1 MTRVAKAHGF
11 LEQSRLKLDWADKY
25 LKELEDHSKAL
36 NNDEVER
43 VFFAAQAL
51 IGAIHDHLVS
61 AANCAG
67 RGLWAEEMT
76 ELRMSDPLLKYFW
89 LARNVELH
97 GNVVRWKFGA
107 NEVVMKLVDEAK
119 LKDFIGY
126 RPSHGLD
133 FGKHHTAR
141 MIHHLFWA
149 DGHRSF
155 VRDPRP
161 IAGRAEKIGY
171 SVAFSSSSLELM
183 SFVTPDYKSKGR
195 AVKGGTVDAPQTHL
209 GCPIATSVS
218 SALWWAINFYREKA
232 NDLDVKLSP

>member
-1 MTRVAKAHGF
+1 MTRDAKAHGF
-11 LEQSRLKLDWADKY
+11 LDQAGRKLDWADKY
-25 LKELEDHSKAL
+25 LKELEDHAKAL
-36 NNDEVER
+36 NNGEVER

-51 IGAIHDHLVS
+51 IGAIHDHLMS

-67 RGLWAEEMT
+67 HGRWADEMT
-76 ELRMSDPLLKYFW
+76 DLRTSDPLLKYFW

-107 NEVVMKLVDEAK
+107 NEVVMKLVDEGK
-119 LKDFIGY
+119 LRDFIGY

-141 MIHHLFWA
+141 MVQHLFGT

-161 IAGRAEKIGY
+161 IAGRAEQIGY
-171 SVAFSSSSLELM
+171 SVAFSASSLELV

-195 AVKGGTVDAPQTHL
+195 IVKGGTVDAPQTHL
-209 GCPIATSVS
+209 GRRITTSAS
-218 SALWWAINFYREKA
+218 SALWWAVKFYRQKA
-232 NDLDVKLSP
+232 NDLAVKLSS